1 MLTKTSLFDFRYF
14 RYSLKRMLPY
24 SLVILLVLILSSF
37 LVFGITDSVSTLLIG
52 NIRYIGVELLGITA
66 NVGMYI
72 IPVALAVGMFGFL
85 HKKNYTDFILA
96 SPVKR
101 PSVFFTNL
109 VAGFAIMSV
118 MLIVNLLFIAII
130 ISAGENYLSYVAI
143 SDYFLSF
150 FYN

>member
-72 IPVALAVGMFGFL
+72 IPVALADR
-85 HKKNYTDFILA
+85 K
-96 SPVKR
+96 
-101 PSVFFTNL
+101 SV
-109 VAGFAIMSV
+109 V
-118 MLIVNLLFIAII
+118 
-130 ISAGENYLSYVAI
+130 
-143 SDYFLSF
+143 
-150 FYN
+150 